1 VICGAVLIVLD
12 SLGVGAL
19 PDAELFGDEGSNT
32 LGNIARAV
40 GGLNLPHLGS
50 LGLGH
55 LLEIPGVP
63 PEPSPRGAYGRMA
76 EKSAGKDTTTGHWE
90 MAGIITTK
98 PLPTYPAGFPQDLIN
113 ELERLIG
120 RKTLG
125 NKMASGTEIIKEL
138 GAEHLRTGKP
148 IVYTSA
154 DSVFQIAAHE
164 EVIPVEELYQICRTA
179 RQLLQGPHGV
189 GRVIARPFLGQPGN
203 FQRTPNRKDFSLEPP
218 ESTLLDRL
226 RDKEF
231 PVIGIGKIA
240 DIFAGRGVSAQ
251 IHTEDNQDGVN
262 KTLAAMKEVNQ
273 GLIFTNLVDFDSKYG
288 HRNDPAGY
296 ARALKEF
303 DDRLPEL
310 LAALNREWVL
320 VITADHGCD
329 PTTPST
335 DHSREY
341 VPLLLTGEAI
351 PAGLNLGTRESFA
364 DLGATI
370 AGWLDLRPLQHGRP
384 IKELLTTKTSN

>member
-218 ESTLLDRL
+218 ESTLLDGL

-262 KTLAAMKEVNQ
+262 KTLAAMKEVDQ

-370 AGWLDLRPLQHGRP
+370 ASWLDLRPLRHGRP